1 VNRAIA
7 ALTIWLVSAATGTA
21 QESSTLPLVGVLR
34 IDTPATIGFM
44 ARMFREAL
52 AERGNV
58 EGKNIRLDFRLAN
71 GDATRFPEMAA
82 ALVRDRPSVIVASGE
97 AAAQAARVA
106 SRTIPIV
113 AATNDL
119 LASGLVASLARPGGN
134 VTGVSLLIT
143 ELDAKRLEVLKQL
156 VPSGRRFGVLNDPA
170 VSTPTGLEAISQ
182 TARALGVEIVTV
194 EVRNPNEIPAAIQS
208 FSEAKVDGVNV
219 LSSPLFNGLRE
230 QLGPLL
236 LKHKLPAICEWRE
249 MASAG
254 CTASYGTTLREL
266 YGALAGLTDK
276 MLKGA
281 SPAETPAQQPTR
293 SELVINRRAVQAIG
307 IDIPPTLLARAD
319 EVIE

>member
-1 VNRAIA
+1 
-7 ALTIWLVSAATGTA
+7 
-21 QESSTLPLVGVLR
+21 
-34 IDTPATIGFM
+34 M

-58 EGKNIRLDFRLAN
+58 EGKNIRVDFRLAN
-71 GDATRFPEMAA
+71 GDATRFPERAA

-236 LKHKLPAICEWRE
+236 LKHKLPAICD
-249 MASAG
+249 
-254 CTASYGTTLREL
+254 TTLREL